1 MDRSML
7 IRIYHEGYKQGVYD
21 MKAAMEVSMEDNVKC
36 VGGHLEMINEYEMER
51 LLDDVEREVENE

>member
-21 MKAAMEVSMEDNVKC
+21 MKEAMEVSMEDNVKC
-36 VGGHLEMINEYEMER
+36 VGDHLEMIDEYKMER